1 MYEFLHSSSKLH
13 KIELNLICMKLE
25 PDKVENNIIKKAY
38 ESRSAP
44 SVLIKSACRSSSIND
59 ATVSCEY
66 VKAC

>member
-1 MYEFLHSSSKLH
+1 
-13 KIELNLICMKLE
+13 MKLE